1 MPKLKK
7 RYTALLL
14 VALLVPALLFL
25 LPQIASYALV
35 KLLADNLQVEAQIED
50 VVDILLGQCEQA
62 FPALLHALENDGPP
76 SLASQLVMMPTLGQ
90 A

>member
-1 MPKLKK
+1 MSPSPAKSTGKVPEIK
-7 RYTALLL
+7 LLL
-14 VALLVPALLFL
+14 MSDLTPF
-25 LPQIASYALV
+25 IN
-35 KLLADNLQVEAQIED
+35 KIED